1 MMGNYHARC
10 GVGEKPEVV
19 TPEAYLS
26 LFGQIPKFDKLIA
39 TIRSREISASIIL
52 QSQSQLKTIYKDAAE
67 TILGNCDT
75 MLFLGGKE
83 SSTLKEISETLGKE
97 TIDLYNTSDTRGQS
111 RSYGMNYQ
119 KTGKELMSRD
129 ELAVMDGSKCILQL
143 RGVRPFFS
151 DKFDITKHKRYKEL
165 SDYDKKNE
173 FDVEAYMRHRMEV
186 KLTRT
191 QEFDLYAF
199 SEESLAQELNTENK
213 EAEHVK
219 DLDT

>member
-1 MMGNYHARC
+1 
-10 GVGEKPEVV
+10 
-19 TPEAYLS
+19 
-26 LFGQIPKFDKLIA
+26 
-39 TIRSREISASIIL
+39 
-52 QSQSQLKTIYKDAAE
+52 
-67 TILGNCDT
+67 
-75 MLFLGGKE
+75 
-83 SSTLKEISETLGKE
+83 
-97 TIDLYNTSDTRGQS
+97 
-111 RSYGMNYQ
+111 
-119 KTGKELMSRD
+119 MSRD

-151 DKFDITKHKRYKEL
+151 DKFDITKHKRYREL

-199 SEESLAQELNTENK
+199 SEESLAEELNTENK

-219 DLDT
+219 DVNT